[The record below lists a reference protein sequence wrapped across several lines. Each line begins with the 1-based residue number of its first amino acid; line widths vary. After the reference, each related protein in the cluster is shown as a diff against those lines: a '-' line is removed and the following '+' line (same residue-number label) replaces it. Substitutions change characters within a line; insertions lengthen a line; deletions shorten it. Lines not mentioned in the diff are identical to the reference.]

1 VFNKNKEWRMNKF
14 KGMTMDEKKD
24 FLKDYYIFRRLTLQQ
39 IATLSGVTKE
49 AIHYWVK
56 KFKLNETKLV

>member
-1 VFNKNKEWRMNKF
+1 MNKF